1 MRAEVKVITQKDPLR
16 IRENAGT
23 SFNVIGSLPKGSIV
37 IVNGTS
43 PVAGTNWFKLEGRSG
58 WISGQYVQ
66 VVRYLDQTVET
77 KPSPQ
82 PQVKEEPTI
91 NTPSDT
97 TIPSKGFDVKM
108 LEMLYNTPI
117 KSKNEINASTRL
129 FGCPFQFL
137 KQTDFRINSEV
148 SLGRK
153 YMENI
158 VAESPI
164 VYFLP
169 GKPNYLPDL
178 SDSEKDSLTLFFMD
192 RVRNNNEGDNRS
204 ILDSILQ
211 EKEVRYFDFI
221 SDYSEYMKYVNL
233 LCRICSIYIGLSD
246 RNVPGTNT
254 PYKYFDWGNYRYTT
268 SLKSESKNKGV
279 FNIDEIKEDLQETL
293 FGEHRYV
300 QFYVD
305 PSTSFSE
312 SSNNNTQQ
320 SKMEGLFDTAEGLI
334 KEMSFLTNT
343 AAIKEFDDIQLQA
356 TQSIDE
362 IKDKLSGSKENFFS
376 RLLGMVNPVLKGSNI
391 IFPELWGD
399 SAYNKSYNV
408 TINLATP
415 YGDKESWFLNIGV
428 PLMHILALTL
438 PRQST
443 PNSYSSPFLVKVF
456 AKGWFSCELGIIDS
470 ISIDKGGNGDSWT
483 VDGLPSE
490 VKVSLSVKDLYN
502 NLMITSSSKP
512 GLFYQNQ
519 GLIDFLAVTCGVNIA
534 KPNFLLRVET
544 LFSIFLGKITDIPSN
559 FYRDFTE
566 SVKNKIEGLW
576 KL

>member
-1 MRAEVKVITQKDPLR
+1 MRVEVQVITKSSPLR
-16 IRENAGT
+16 IRKGAGT
-23 SFNVIGSLPKGSIV
+23 SFEIIGHLPKDSIV
-37 IVNGTS
+37 IVNNTTN
-43 PVAGTNWFKLEGRSG
+43 VAGETWYKLENRDG
-58 WISGQYVQ
+58 WVSGQYVKL
-66 VVRYLDQTVET
+66 VRYLDQTIET
-77 KPSPQ
+77 KPTPQ
-82 PQVKEEPTI
+82 TVNEGQPTI
-91 NTPSDT
+91 NTPT
-97 TIPSKGFDVKM
+97 TVSSKGFDAKM

-137 KQTDFRINSEV
+137 KQTDFRINTEV
-148 SLGRK
+148 PLGRK

-178 SDSEKDSLTLFFMD
+178 SDSEKNSLTTFFTD
-192 RVRNNNEGDNRS
+192 KIKNNEGDNKS
-204 ILDSILQ
+204 VLDSILD
-211 EKEVRYFDFI
+211 EKEVRYFDFL

-233 LCRICSIYIGLSD
+233 LCRICSIYIGVGD
-246 RNVPGTNT
+246 KTVPGTNT
-254 PYKYFDWGNYRYTT
+254 TYKYFDWGNYRYTT
-268 SLKSESKNKGV
+268 SLKSESSNKSV
-279 FNIDEIKEDLQETL
+279 FNLDEIEEDLQETL

-305 PSTSFSE
+305 PSSSFSE
-312 SSNNNTQQ
+312 SSNNNTQG
-320 SKMEGLFDTAEGLI
+320 SKLEGVFDTAEGLV

-343 AAIKEFDDIQLQA
+343 AALKNLDDARLQISE
-356 TQSIDE
+356 SIDE
-362 IKDKLSGSKENFFS
+362 ISDKLSGSKENFFS
-376 RLLGMVNPVLKGSNI
+376 RLLGMSSHVLEGSNI
-391 IFPELWGD
+391 IFPEIWGD
-399 SAYNKSYNV
+399 SAYNKSYSV
-408 TINLATP
+408 TINLVTP
-415 YGDKESWFLNIGV
+415 YGDKESWFLNIGA
-428 PLMHILALTL
+428 PLMHLLALSM

-443 PNSYSSPFLVKVF
+443 PNTYASPFLVKVF
-456 AKGWFSCELGIIDS
+456 AKGWFSCELGIVDS

-490 VKVSLSVKDLYN
+490 IKVSLTVKDLYN

-512 GLFYQNQ
+512 SLFYQNQ

-534 KPNFLLRVET
+534 KPNFLLRAET
-544 LFSIFLGKITDIPSN
+544 LFSIFLGKVTDIPSN

-566 SVKNKIEGLW
+566 SVRSKIEGLW